1 MLLYRKYFIKN
12 ILPLLIVVT
21 FSMTSMVWITQV
33 LKLLYLFDRGIKV
46 MDFLSLIILVLPT
59 LLFILLPVI
68 TVITVIYIYNNLK
81 IERQLIILQASGV
94 NNLQLALP
102 ALYVALMVAL
112 FAYYISSTIMPLSHI
127 NLKSRLSFIKNNYIS
142 SMIEEKTFN
151 KITKDITIYID
162 KKSAGNVMSGVIIF
176 DNRNTDNPSVVF
188 AGSGILD
195 IYENNPV
202 FELSNGIRQEY
213 DINGNLTQL
222 TFDSLMIKLQN
233 DNPLISERT
242 QHNKEANEYYIEELL
257 EPPVDLSPMKR
268 IKFIAEAHQRI
279 IWPLYNFVLP
289 FLALAVFL
297 KYPYS
302 KKITFIPILFT
313 ALSVL
318 IVTSIHFTLQ
328 NFASKNLA
336 FVSAC
341 YLNIF
346 LILATGLYLF
356 VRKRIYT
363 R

>member
-21 FSMTSMVWITQV
+21 FSITSMVWITQI
-33 LKLLYLFDRGIKV
+33 LKLLYLFDKGIKV
-46 MDFLSLIILVLPT
+46 MDFCSLIILVLPT

-94 NNLQLALP
+94 NNLQLAMP
-102 ALYVALMVAL
+102 ALYVALIVML
-112 FAYYISSTIMPLSHI
+112 IAYCISSTIMPLSHI

-142 SMIEEKTFN
+142 SIIEEKTFN
-151 KITKDITIYID
+151 KITKDITVYID
-162 KKSAGNVMSGVIIF
+162 KKSAGNIMNGVIIF
-176 DNRNTDNPSVVF
+176 DNRNLDNPSVVF

-202 FELSNGIRQEY
+202 FELGKGIRQEY
-213 DINGNLTQL
+213 DVNGNLTQL

-233 DNPLISERT
+233 DNPLISQRT
-242 QHNKEANEYYIEELL
+242 KHNKEANEYYIRELL
-257 EPPVDLSPMKR
+257 EPPTDINPTKR
-268 IKFIAEAHQRI
+268 TKLISEAHQRI

-302 KKITFIPILFT
+302 KKTTFIPILLT

-318 IVTSIHFTLQ
+318 TVTSIHFILQ
-328 NFASKNLA
+328 NFASKNLDLI
-336 FVSAC
+336 FAC
-341 YLNIF
+341 YLNVF
-346 LILATGLYLF
+346 LILVTGLYLF
-356 VRKRIYT
+356 ISKKI
-363 R
+363 